1 MAKAQKSKGLVVLLH
16 GILRSKFDMLAL
28 ERALKKQGYDT
39 ANIVYPASSA
49 RLEDLSALV
58 GKEIENH
65 PDFAADKPLYFVTHS
80 MGGLIA
86 RYYIASRKPTNLAK
100 VVMLSPPNTG
110 SELADF
116 FDNNN
121 FLSGAFRALFG
132 PASGQLKTT
141 YKHEIGEITYP
152 LGVIA
157 GNLSVNPLGHWL
169 LPHDT
174 VGPHDGIVPVER
186 TKIEGMAD
194 HITLPAT
201 HMFMMFNP
209 DVIAQV
215 SYFLEHGKFNHDVLK
230 PEAGHGPEMA
240 L

>member
-1 MAKAQKSKGLVVLLH
+1 
-16 GILRSKFDMLAL
+16 MLAL
-28 ERALKKQGYDT
+28 ERSLKNQGYDT
-39 ANIVYPASSA
+39 ANIIYPASSA

-58 GKEIENH
+58 GKEIESH
-65 PDFAADKPLYFVTHS
+65 PAFTPDKPLYFVTHS

-86 RYYIASRKPTNLAK
+86 RYYIASRKPKNLAK

-116 FDNNN
+116 FDNHS
-121 FLSGAFRALFG
+121 LLGGAFRALFG
-132 PASGQLKTT
+132 PAGGQLKTT

-169 LPHDT
+169 LPQET

-186 TKIEGMAD
+186 TKINGMAD

-209 DVIAQV
+209 DVIKQV
-215 SYFLEHGKFNHDVLK
+215 SHFLEQGKFNHDVLK
-230 PEAGHGPEMA
+230 PEADNGPGMA
-240 L
+240 P